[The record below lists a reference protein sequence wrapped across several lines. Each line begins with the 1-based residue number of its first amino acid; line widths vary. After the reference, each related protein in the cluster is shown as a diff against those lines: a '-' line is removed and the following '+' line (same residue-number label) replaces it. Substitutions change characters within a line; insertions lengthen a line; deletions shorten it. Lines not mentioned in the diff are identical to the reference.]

1 MNTRILLR
9 CFACLSIGLGLVAW
23 LLLPPLFSL
32 IIIILLAYMAD
43 HFIYALEIE
52 ANRVPQSSEFQEHQM
67 TGAADAL
74 AVPEASV
81 LAAKIFHRAPKKP
94 LHH

>member
-9 CFACLSIGLGLVAW
+9 CFACLLIALGLVAW

-32 IIIILLAYMAD
+32 IIITLLAYMAD
-43 HFIYALEIE
+43 YFIYALEFE
-52 ANRVPQSSEFQEHQM
+52 ANRVPQSSEFQAHQM
-67 TGAADAL
+67 TGVADAL
-74 AVPEASV
+74 AAPEASV
-81 LAAKIFHRAPKKP
+81 LATKIFHRAPKKS

>member
-1 MNTRILLR
+1 M
-9 CFACLSIGLGLVAW
+9 AW

-32 IIIILLAYMAD
+32 IIIILLAYMSD
-43 HFIYALEIE
+43 HFIYPLEIE
-52 ANRVPQSSEFQEHQM
+52 ANRVPQSSEFRAHQM
-67 TGAADAL
+67 SEVADAAAL

-81 LAAKIFHRAPKKP
+81 LATKIFHRAPKKS